1 MKLGTDNRWGK
12 MAALAAMLVFTAA
25 LIVLAVKPG
34 GDRGRE
40 PAGLQP
46 VPVATNTVAPA
57 ETAVEV
63 RPISTPEP
71 LPEFDVLEQ
80 RRITSSSPNNE
91 VIAEPVS
98 LDTGP
103 EQNLPPPLC
112 VHWKIYSYNAGTN
125 SSELISEFFET
136 CSAEI
141 TTSLDLLPDPLV
153 RAENA
158 ALRDQ
163 LSFLVRQ
170 FTWEEY
176 FELSRLYA
184 QSRLSGALKI
194 VTDDQASP

>member
-1 MKLGTDNRWGK
+1 
-12 MAALAAMLVFTAA
+12 MAAMAAMLVFTAA
-25 LIVLAVKPG
+25 LIVLAAKPG
-34 GDRGRE
+34 GDRRSE
-40 PAGLQP
+40 PGGLQS

-57 ETAVEV
+57 ETAVEAH
-63 RPISTPEP
+63 PISTPVP
-71 LPEFDVLEQ
+71 LPEFDVLEK
-80 RRITSSSPNNE
+80 RGITSSSPGNE

-98 LDTGP
+98 FITDP

-112 VHWKIYSYNAGTN
+112 VHWKIYSYNADSN
-125 SSELISEFFET
+125 SSRLISEFFEA

-176 FELSRLYA
+176 FELSRMYA
-184 QSRLSGALKI
+184 QSRLSRALE
-194 VTDDQASP
+194 VVADGQASP